1 MKTKT
6 TKPNFQKAL
15 KALAKGKNRII
26 YAESKTPGAL
36 LVCDGYVVLTIPQF
50 EFDFFRES
58 NQKLYFDHMQNIAD
72 YMEYKPEM
80 QPVTMTTI
88 EITFQGDNKA
98 TVFKSKSGKF
108 LSCINSKFI
117 ELVKLTGYGDCLNYC
132 KAINRKN
139 PITYNDGSGCGFV
152 LLPINMDASEIL
164 NNVLDFDY

>member
-6 TKPNFQKAL
+6 TKPNYQKAL
-15 KALAKGKNRII
+15 KTLAKGKNRLIF
-26 YAESKTPGAL
+26 AETKTPGAL

-50 EFDFFRES
+50 EFDFFKES
-58 NQKLYFDHMQNIAD
+58 NPKMYFDNMQNIAD

-80 QPVTMTTI
+80 ESVTMTTI
-88 EITFQGDNKA
+88 EINFSDEKA
-98 TVFKSKSGKF
+98 TIFKSKNGKF
-108 LSCINSKFI
+108 LSCVNSKFI

-152 LLPINMDASEIL
+152 LLPINIDVSEIL
-164 NNVLDFDY
+164 NNVLNFDY

>member
-15 KALAKGKNRII
+15 KTLVKGNNRLI
-26 YAESKTPGAL
+26 YAESKTPGAM
-36 LVCDGYVVLTIPQF
+36 LVCDGHIILTIPQF

-58 NQKLYFDHMQNIAD
+58 NPKLYFDHMQNIAD
-72 YMEYKPEM
+72 YMEYKPDME
-80 QPVTMTTI
+80 PVTMTTI
-88 EITFQGDNKA
+88 EINFKA
-98 TVFKSKSGKF
+98 DEKTTIFKSKSGKF

-117 ELVKLTGYGDCLNYC
+117 ELVKLTGYGDCLNYG

-152 LLPINMDASEIL
+152 LLPINIDASEIL
-164 NNVLDFDY
+164 NNVLDFEY

>member
-36 LVCDGYVVLTIPQF
+36 LVCDGHIIITVPEF
-50 EFDFFRES
+50 EFNFFKES
-58 NQKLYFDHMQNIAD
+58 NNKMYFDHMQNIAD

-80 QPVTMTTI
+80 EPVTMTTI
-88 EITFQGDNKA
+88 EINFQADAKA
-98 TVFKSKSGKF
+98 TIFKSKSGKF
-108 LSCINSKFI
+108 LSCVNSKFI
-117 ELVKLTGYGDCLNYC
+117 ELVKLTGYGDCLNYG

-139 PITYNDGSGCGFV
+139 PICYNDGAGCGFV
-152 LLPINMDASEIL
+152 LLPINIDASEIL

>member
-6 TKPNFQKAL
+6 TKTNFQKAL
-15 KALAKGKNRII
+15 KAIAKGKNRII

-36 LVCDGYVVLTIPQF
+36 LVSDGHVILTIPAF
-50 EFDFFRES
+50 EFDFFKGS
-58 NQKLYFDHMQNIAD
+58 NPKMYFDHMQNIAD

-80 QPVTMTTI
+80 EDIKLTTI
-88 EITFQGDNKA
+88 EITFNGDNKA

-139 PITYNDGSGCGFV
+139 PITYNDGAGCGFV
-152 LLPINMDASEIL
+152 LLPINMDASETL

>member
-15 KALAKGKNRII
+15 KALAKGKNKLIF
-26 YAESKTPGAL
+26 AESKTPGTL
-36 LVCDGYVVLTIPQF
+36 LVCDGYVVLTIPEF
-50 EFDFFRES
+50 EFNFFKES
-58 NQKLYFDHMQNIAD
+58 NPKLYFDHMQNIAD

-80 QPVTMTTI
+80 EPVAMTTI
-88 EITFQGDNKA
+88 EINFNGDNKA

-108 LSCINSKFI
+108 LSCVNSKFI

-164 NNVLDFDY
+164 NNVLNYEM

>member
-1 MKTKT
+1 MKKT
-6 TKPNFQKAL
+6 TKPNYQKAL
-15 KALAKGKNRII
+15 KALAKGNNRII

-36 LVCDGYVVLTIPQF
+36 LVCDGHIILTIPQF
-50 EFDFFRES
+50 EFNFFKES
-58 NQKLYFDHMQNIAD
+58 NPKLYFDHMQNIAD

-80 QPVTMTTI
+80 EPVTMTTI
-88 EITFQGDNKA
+88 EITFQEDKKA

-117 ELVKLTGYGDCLNYC
+117 ELVNLTGYGHGLTSC

-139 PITYNDGSGCGFV
+139 PITYNDGTGCGFV